1 MLKEAAMH
9 LPDPTQQPA
18 STRDDYVDVLV
29 HAFLWAMGWTIL
41 YAGFAAEI
49 SLRPE
54 WFVIGVGEI
63 GIIVIGA
70 YLGRRSVGPEDEG
83 ISGAVLTVC
92 GDAILTCGLF
102 AILFQL
108 IVSLIGLEPRMVFG
122 IVRDLLVLAIS
133 VWLGRNGGIIAF
145 LGSRRGQPAP

>member
-1 MLKEAAMH
+1 MH
-9 LPDPTQQPA
+9 LPDPTQQQAA
-18 STRDDYVDVLV
+18 SVRDDYVDVLV
-29 HAFLWAMGWTIL
+29 HAFLWALGWTIL

-54 WFVIGVGEI
+54 WFAIAIGEVGVIA
-63 GIIVIGA
+63 IGA

-83 ISGAVLTVC
+83 VSSAVLTVC
-92 GDAILTCGLF
+92 GDAILTCSLF

-108 IVSLIGLEPRMVFG
+108 AVDVIGLEPRMVFG
-122 IVRDLLVLAIS
+122 TIRDLLVLAIS

-145 LGSRRGQPAP
+145 LGSRRSASTP